1 MVHDQIDIPLCEKL
15 KAGAFRQNHPEHRVC
30 LLQSALLPALHRVTV
45 INAGTLYSVYTGL
58 QSIRVTKFRAPSVRI
73 YSNTEANSKVPI
85 RFSRRSKTRR
95 TAPFVHRFIRKA
107 RKSFSLV
114 KNIVSKVFFD
124 SWTNVRYPFEHSL
137 LDRGNKSRD
146 ITGW

>member
-1 MVHDQIDIPLCEKL
+1 MRLRPLLPAFPMQRCMAFFHPGFPGSRVDMVHDQIDIPLCENL

-58 QSIRVTKFRAPSVRI
+58 QSIRVTKSEPRSVRI

-85 RFSRRSKTRR
+85 RFSRRSKQDGQRLSCIGSSERR
-95 TAPFVHRFIRKA
+95 GRA
-107 RKSFSLV
+107 SL
-114 KNIVSKVFFD
+114 
-124 SWTNVRYPFEHSL
+124 W
-137 LDRGNKSRD
+137 
-146 ITGW
+146 